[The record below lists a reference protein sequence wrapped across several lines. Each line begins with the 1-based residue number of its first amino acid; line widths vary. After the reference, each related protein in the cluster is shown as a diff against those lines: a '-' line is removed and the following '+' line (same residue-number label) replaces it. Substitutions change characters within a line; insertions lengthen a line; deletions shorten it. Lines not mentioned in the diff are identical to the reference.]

1 MQQCRH
7 IIANAQHSAEVK
19 EAGEQTNQSA
29 TRSEIVAVVSVDW
42 LKSSTQNVNN
52 ATPTTSWLRQKGVAI
67 SCLGTELRNGVGVWR
82 IERVINFEPDEV
94 TDSWAYVRFDFVRV
108 TPS

>member
-1 MQQCRH
+1 
-7 IIANAQHSAEVK
+7 
-19 EAGEQTNQSA
+19 
-29 TRSEIVAVVSVDW
+29 
-42 LKSSTQNVNN
+42 
-52 ATPTTSWLRQKGVAI
+52 
-67 SCLGTELRNGVGVWR
+67 VWR